1 MTVQVLYKNK
11 AKSSNIG
18 VIVLFSEDKFQIKNT
33 DGYLSKNQM
42 SYIEKILK
50 TKRNTKE
57 NIISFNF
64 SNFFGKEMLSYN
76 FISIFF

>member
-50 TKRNTKE
+50 AKIYQT
-57 NIISFNF
+57 ISRRSVVSVFLKNAF
-64 SNFFGKEMLSYN
+64 
-76 FISIFF
+76 